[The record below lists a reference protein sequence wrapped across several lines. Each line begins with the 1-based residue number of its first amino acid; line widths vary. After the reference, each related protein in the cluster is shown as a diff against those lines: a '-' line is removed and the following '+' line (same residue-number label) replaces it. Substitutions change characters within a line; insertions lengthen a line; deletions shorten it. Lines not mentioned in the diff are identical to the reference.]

1 MQDWFYKV
9 LSWALICMVLKQLFP
24 WLPRQSETYRADN
37 KSRNTAPVVWK
48 VFIWFSPAL
57 MNTEAKMILIVDTD
71 KQILRRTH
79 WLVWSHTVRGSEVFL
94 DPPSVPCHHTTSFQK
109 RELFFFLVLGNLCSN
124 KILPR
129 SMNKQNRKTIKSWVA
144 CLKQA
149 SGAQNSGEA
158 VYFPYQEQLE
168 HCTLLHSLLNSSR
181 K

>member
-1 MQDWFYKV
+1 MSEYLCTKDQALCSCRIDSIKSFLGLLFVWFW
-9 LSWALICMVLKQLFP
+9 SSCFP
-24 WLPRQSETYRADN
+24 DFLDSPKPTGQTTN
-37 KSRNTAPVVWK
+37 HGTAPVVWK

-158 VYFPYQEQLE
+158 PQ
-168 HCTLLHSLLNSSR
+168 TL
-181 K
+181 